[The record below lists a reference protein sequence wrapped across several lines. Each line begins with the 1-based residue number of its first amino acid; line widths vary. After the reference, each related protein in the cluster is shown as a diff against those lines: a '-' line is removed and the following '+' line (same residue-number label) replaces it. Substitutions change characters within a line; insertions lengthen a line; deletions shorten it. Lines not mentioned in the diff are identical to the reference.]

1 VSDLANY
8 LPILAVISVFAAASL
23 IYYAS
28 RRQKGPFSHKST
40 ASPTSTIN
48 NAETFPS
55 SKETLPTK
63 DEKPTIPSTEAN
75 KVKDDLQILTLEKEI
90 VAYALTRLYEAEAE
104 GKITKEHRLELLDKY
119 KAEMKQLDQRINRNE
134 TILKLHELE
143 GTQTDLVQSFNNRLI
158 QINQE
163 IETLRSILGFAP
175 PTEEPQQ
182 KPMQMEAAP
191 PSVKQTQTKPTKEPQ
206 PPSKQSSSETKDE
219 SQQANESRTS
229 SRRNPKTETDQKLE
243 AIQEEVL
250 KALERLERIE
260 AES

>member
-8 LPILAVISVFAAASL
+8 LPILAVISVFAAVSL

-28 RRQKGPFSHKST
+28 RRHKAPFFPKST
-40 ASPTSTIN
+40 ASPTPPISN
-48 NAETFPS
+48 MESFPS
-55 SKETLPTK
+55 AIETPPTK
-63 DEKPTIPSTEAN
+63 DGKPTIPSTEAN
-75 KVKDDLQILTLEKEI
+75 TVKDDLQILTLEKEI

-119 KAEMKQLDQRINRNE
+119 KEEMKQLDQRINRNE

-163 IETLRSILGFAP
+163 IETLRGILGFVSTA
-175 PTEEPQQ
+175 EEPQQ
-182 KPMQMEAAP
+182 KPTQMKATP
-191 PSVKQTQTKPTKEPQ
+191 TSTKQTQPKPSKEPN
-206 PPSKQSSSETKDE
+206 PPPNQSSSETKDE
-219 SQQANESRTS
+219 TQETNESSTL
-229 SRRNPKTETDQKLE
+229 SRRNPKTETEQKLE

>member
-1 VSDLANY
+1 VSDLTNY
-8 LPILAVISVFAAASL
+8 LPILAVISVFVAASI

-28 RRQKGPFSHKST
+28 RRQKGSFSPQSSD
-40 ASPTSTIN
+40 SPPPSIPK
-48 NAETFPS
+48 PS
-55 SKETLPTK
+55 SSIEAPLSK
-63 DEKPTIPSTEAN
+63 DGKPTIPSTEAN
-75 KVKDDLQILTLEKEI
+75 KVKEDLQILTLEKEI
-90 VAYALTRLYEAEAE
+90 VAYALTRLFEAEAE

-158 QINQE
+158 QINKE
-163 IETLRSILGFAP
+163 IETLRGILGFDP
-175 PTEEPQQ
+175 LEEEPQQ
-182 KPMQMEAAP
+182 SPPMKNVSPA
-191 PSVKQTQTKPTKEPQ
+191 KQTSPKPSPNT
-206 PPSKQSSSETKDE
+206 SITSETKKDAQKTNE
-219 SQQANESRTS
+219 TRATSQ
-229 SRRNPKTETDQKLE
+229 RNPKTDTEQKLE